1 PDRNRHHDLIYK
13 TCYQQQK
20 MVTQETTKTTSKRR
34 RDITRYL
41 IAIVVLV
48 LVNVLVY
55 NYFFRI
61 DLTEDKRYSI
71 SPVTKQML
79 GNLPEEV
86 FVEVYLEGDFP
97 SGFKRLQQS
106 VRETLDEFRIYADGK
121 VRYSF
126 YDPNSITDEKKRAAF
141 MQQLAQKGIQP
152 TNLKATEE
160 GKQVERLVFP
170 GAVIRYKG
178 KETAVNF
185 LKGNLAAT
193 PDERLN
199 QSVEGVEY
207 ELATAVRKVAFQGN
221 KTIGYITGQGEL
233 EYQQVTDL
241 LGSLQ
246 QYYRV
251 AMGDLDQIPTLD
263 GLDLI
268 IVAKPTGTY
277 SDADKYKIDQF
288 IMKGGKAV
296 FFVDALDA
304 SLDSLGSG
312 GTFAM
317 PYNHNLDDLFFR
329 YGVRL
334 NPTLIMDLN
343 SGFIPMVTGYTGG
356 RPATEM
362 INWRFYPLL
371 NKYSKHPITRNLDAV
386 YSKFVGTI
394 DTVKAAGVRKTP
406 LVYTSRYSRIMQAPV
421 PLTLE
426 EARMKVNPEQYQAG
440 EQPVGYLLE
449 GTFTSLF
456 RNRRAP
462 AGAANTTVKE
472 QGVPTQIAVFSDGDL
487 IRNDVNPRTG
497 QAYELGFDRFN
508 NIKFANKELAMNT
521 IHYLLD
527 SEGLINVRSKEI
539 KLRPLDRVRVQEEKT
554 YWQALNL
561 AAPIALLILFGI
573 TRYYLRKR
581 KYEKF

>member
-1 PDRNRHHDLIYK
+1 
-13 TCYQQQK
+13 
-20 MVTQETTKTTSKRR
+20 MVTQEINKPTSKRR
-34 RDITRYL
+34 RDLTRYV

-48 LVNVLVY
+48 VVNMLVY
-55 NYFFRI
+55 NYFFRL

-71 SPVTKQML
+71 APVTEQML
-79 GNLPEEV
+79 GNLQEEV

-97 SGFKRLQQS
+97 AGFKRLQLS
-106 VRETLDEFRIYADGK
+106 VRETLEEFRIYSDGK
-121 VRYSF
+121 VRF
-126 YDPNSITDEKKRAAF
+126 VFFDPNSITDEQKRTEF

-170 GAVIRYKG
+170 GAIVRYKG

-185 LKGNLAAT
+185 LKGNLAAS

-207 ELATAVRKVAFQGN
+207 ELAAAVRKVAFQGN
-221 KTIGYITGQGEL
+221 KVIGYITGQGEL
-233 EYQQVTDL
+233 PQQHATDL

-246 QYYRV
+246 EYYRV
-251 AMGDLDQIPTLD
+251 ALGDLDQIPTLK

-268 IVAKPTGTY
+268 IVAKPTSAY
-277 SDADKYKIDQF
+277 SEADKFKIDQF
-288 IMKGGKAV
+288 IMNGGKAV
-296 FFVDALDA
+296 FFVDALNAD
-304 SLDSLGSG
+304 LDSLGRG

-317 PYNHNLDDLFFR
+317 PYNLNIDDMLFR

-334 NPTLIMDLN
+334 NQTLIMDLN
-343 SGFIPMVTGYTGG
+343 SGFIPLVTGFTGG
-356 RPATEM
+356 KPQTEM

-371 NKYSKHPITRNLDAV
+371 NTFSKHPVTRNLDAV
-386 YSKFVGTI
+386 YSKFIGTI
-394 DTVKAAGVRKTP
+394 DTVKAVGIRKTP
-406 LVYTSRYSRIMQAPV
+406 LIYTSQYSRIMQAPV

-426 EARMKVNPEQYQAG
+426 EARMEVNPEQYQAG

-449 GTFTSLF
+449 GSFTSLF

-462 AGAANTTVKE
+462 EGIPNTTIKE
-472 QGVPTQIAVFSDGDL
+472 QGVPTKIAVFSDGDL

-527 SEGLINVRSKEI
+527 SEGLINIRSKEI
-539 KLRPLDRVRVQEEKT
+539 KLRPLDRVRVQEDKT
-554 YWQALNL
+554 YWQILNL
-561 AAPIALLILFGI
+561 VAPIALLALFGI
-573 TRYYLRKR
+573 TRYYMRKR
-581 KYEKF
+581 RYEKF

>member
-1 PDRNRHHDLIYK
+1 
-13 TCYQQQK
+13 
-20 MVTQETTKTTSKRR
+20 MVTEEPLKKTSKRR
-34 RDITRYL
+34 RDITSYV
-41 IAIVVLV
+41 IAIVILVVLN
-48 LVNVLVY
+48 LLVY
-55 NYFFRI
+55 NYFFRV

-71 SPVTKQML
+71 SPVTEQML
-79 GNLPEEV
+79 ENLPEEV

-106 VRETLDEFRIYADGK
+106 VRETLDEFRIYSDGK
-121 VRYSF
+121 VRF
-126 YDPNSITDEKKRAAF
+126 IFFDPNSITDETKKAEF

-170 GAVIRYKG
+170 GAVIKYKG

-185 LKGNLAAT
+185 LKGNLAAS

-207 ELATAVRKVAFQGN
+207 ELATGVRKMAFQGT
-221 KTIGYITGQGEL
+221 KVIGYITGQGEL
-233 EYQQVTDL
+233 PQQHVTDL

-246 QYYRV
+246 EYYRV
-251 AMGDLDQIPTLD
+251 ALGDLDQIPSLK

-268 IVAKPTGTY
+268 IVAKPTAPYTE
-277 SDADKYKIDQF
+277 ADKYKIDQF
-288 IMKGGKAV
+288 IMNGGKAV
-296 FFVDALDA
+296 FFVDALNA
-304 SLDSLGSG
+304 SLDSLGTG

-329 YGVRL
+329 YGARF

-356 RPATEM
+356 KPATEM

-371 NKYSKHPITRNLDAV
+371 NKFSKHPITRNLDAV
-386 YSKFVGTI
+386 YTKFVGTL

-406 LVYTSRYSRIMQAPV
+406 LIYTSRYSRIMQAPV

-426 EARMKVNPEQYQAG
+426 EARMEVNPEHYQAG

-462 AGAANTTVKE
+462 EGAASTAVKE
-472 QGVPTQIAVFSDGDL
+472 QGVPTKIAVFSDGDL

-508 NIKFANKELAMNT
+508 NIKFANKELALNT

-539 KLRPLDRVRVQEEKT
+539 KLRPLDKVRVQEEKT
-554 YWQALNL
+554 LWQVVNL
-561 AAPIALLILFGI
+561 VAPIALLALFGI

>member
-1 PDRNRHHDLIYK
+1 
-13 TCYQQQK
+13 
-20 MVTQETTKTTSKRR
+20 MVTQETTKAPNNRR
-34 RDITRYL
+34 RDLTRYL
-41 IAIVVLV
+41 IAIVALV
-48 LVNVLVY
+48 IVNVLVY
-55 NYFFRI
+55 NYFFRV

-79 GNLPEEV
+79 GNLPDEV

-97 SGFKRLQQS
+97 SGFKRLQQT

-121 VRYSF
+121 VRYEF
-126 YDPNSITDEKKRAAF
+126 YDPGSITDEKKRTEF
-141 MQQLAQKGIQP
+141 MTLLAQKGIQP

-178 KETAVNF
+178 KETIVNF

-207 ELATAVRKVAFQGN
+207 ELATAVRKLAFQGN

-233 EYQQVTDL
+233 EYPHVTAL

-246 QYYRV
+246 EYYRV

-277 SDADKYKIDQF
+277 TEADKYKIDQF
-288 IMKGGKAV
+288 IMNGGKAV
-296 FFVDALDA
+296 FFVDALNA
-304 SLDSLGSG
+304 NLDSLGTG

-317 PYNHNLDDLFFR
+317 PYNLNLDDLLFR

-343 SGFIPMVTGYTGG
+343 SGFIPLVTGYSGG
-356 RPATEM
+356 RPSTEM
-362 INWRFYPLL
+362 INWRYYPVL
-371 NKYSKHPITRNLDAV
+371 NKFSKHPITRNLDAV
-386 YSKFVGTI
+386 YGKFVGTI
-394 DTVKAAGVRKTP
+394 DTVKATGIRKTP
-406 LVYTSRYSRIMQAPV
+406 LIYTSPYSRIMQAPV

-426 EARMKVNPEQYQAG
+426 EARMEVNPEQYQAG

-449 GTFTSLF
+449 GAFTSLF

-462 AGAANTTVKE
+462 AGVANTTVKE
-472 QGVPTQIAVFSDGDL
+472 QGVPTKIAVFSDGDL
-487 IRNDVNPRTG
+487 IRNDVNPRSG

-508 NIKFANKELAMNT
+508 NITFANKELAMNT

-527 SEGLINVRSKEI
+527 SEGLINIRSKEI

-554 YWQALNL
+554 YWQVLNL
-561 AAPIALLILFGI
+561 VAPIVLLALFGI

-581 KYEKF
+581 RYEKF

>member
-1 PDRNRHHDLIYK
+1 
-13 TCYQQQK
+13 
-20 MVTQETTKTTSKRR
+20 MVTQETSKSTSNRR
-34 RDITRYL
+34 HDLTRYV

-48 LVNVLVY
+48 VLNMLVY

-71 SPVTKQML
+71 APVTEQML
-79 GNLPEEV
+79 GNLEEEV

-97 SGFKRLQQS
+97 AGFKRLQQS
-106 VRETLDEFRIYADGK
+106 VRENLEEFRIYADGK
-121 VRYSF
+121 VRF
-126 YDPNSITDEKKRAAF
+126 VFFDPNSITDEQKRTEF

-170 GAVIRYKG
+170 GAIVRYKG

-185 LKGNLAAT
+185 LKGNLAAS

-221 KTIGYITGQGEL
+221 KVIGYITGQGEL
-233 EYQQVTDL
+233 PQQQATDL

-246 QYYRV
+246 EYYRV
-251 AMGDLDQIPTLD
+251 ALGELDQIPTLK

-268 IVAKPTGTY
+268 IVAKPTTAF
-277 SDADKYKIDQF
+277 SEADKFKIDQF
-288 IMKGGKAV
+288 IMNGGKAV
-296 FFVDALDA
+296 FFVDALNAD
-304 SLDSLGSG
+304 LDSLAKG
-312 GTFAM
+312 GTFAL
-317 PYNHNLDDLFFR
+317 PYNLNLEDMFFK
-329 YGVRL
+329 YGVRF

-343 SGFIPMVTGYTGG
+343 SGFIPLVTGFTGG
-356 RPATEM
+356 KPQTEM

-371 NKYSKHPITRNLDAV
+371 NTFSKHPVTRNLDAV
-386 YSKFVGTI
+386 YSKFIGTI
-394 DTVKAAGVRKTP
+394 DTVKAAGIRKTP
-406 LVYTSRYSRIMQAPV
+406 LIYTSQYSRIMQVPV

-426 EARMKVNPEQYQAG
+426 EARMEVNPEQYQAG

-449 GTFTSLF
+449 GSFTSLF

-462 AGAANTTVKE
+462 EGMPNTTIKE
-472 QGVPTQIAVFSDGDL
+472 QGVPTKIAVFSDGDL
-487 IRNDVNPRTG
+487 IRNDINPRTG

-527 SEGLINVRSKEI
+527 ADGLINIRSKEI

-561 AAPIALLILFGI
+561 VAPIALLALFGVA
-573 TRYYLRKR
+573 RYYMRKR
-581 KYEKF
+581 RYEKF

>member
-1 PDRNRHHDLIYK
+1 
-13 TCYQQQK
+13 
-20 MVTQETTKTTSKRR
+20 MVTQEITKPTSNRR
-34 RDITRYL
+34 RDLTRYL

-48 LVNVLVY
+48 VLNMLVY

-71 SPVTKQML
+71 APVTEQML
-79 GNLPEEV
+79 GNLEEEV

-97 SGFKRLQQS
+97 AGFKRLQQS
-106 VRETLDEFRIYADGK
+106 VRENLEEFRIYADGK
-121 VRYSF
+121 VRF
-126 YDPNSITDEKKRAAF
+126 VFFDPNSMTDEQKRTEF
-141 MQQLAQKGIQP
+141 MQQLARKGIQP

-170 GAVIRYKG
+170 GAIVRYKG

-221 KTIGYITGQGEL
+221 KVIGYITGQGEL
-233 EYQQVTDL
+233 PQQQATDL

-246 QYYRV
+246 EYYRV
-251 AMGDLDQIPTLD
+251 ALGELDQIPTLK

-268 IVAKPTGTY
+268 IVAKPTTAF
-277 SDADKYKIDQF
+277 SEADKFKIDQF
-288 IMKGGKAV
+288 IMNGGKAV
-296 FFVDALDA
+296 FFVDALNAD
-304 SLDSLGSG
+304 LDSLAKG
-312 GTFAM
+312 GTFAL
-317 PYNHNLDDLFFR
+317 PYNLNLEDMFFK
-329 YGVRL
+329 YGVRF

-343 SGFIPMVTGYTGG
+343 SGFIPLVTGFTGG
-356 RPATEM
+356 KPQTEM

-371 NKYSKHPITRNLDAV
+371 NTFSKHPVTRNLDAV
-386 YSKFVGTI
+386 YSKFIGTI
-394 DTVKAAGVRKTP
+394 DTVKAAGIRKTP
-406 LVYTSRYSRIMQAPV
+406 LIYTSQYSRIMQAPV

-426 EARMKVNPEQYQAG
+426 EARMEVNPEEYQAG

-449 GTFTSLF
+449 GAFTSLF
-456 RNRRAP
+456 RNRRVP
-462 AGAANTTVKE
+462 EGIPNTTVKE
-472 QGVPTQIAVFSDGDL
+472 QGVPTKIAVFSDGDL

-527 SEGLINVRSKEI
+527 ADGLINIRSKEI

-554 YWQALNL
+554 FWQALNL
-561 AAPIALLILFGI
+561 VAPIALLALFGVA
-573 TRYYLRKR
+573 RYYTRKR
-581 KYEKF
+581 RYEKF